1 MSSSFVFF
9 FFWGMGA
16 ERTSWGGRGEP
27 VVKAREATPEVAR
40 RVRNNFR
47 WGGWGGGNENGNGNG
62 NGNGN
67 ENGNGNGDG
76 KNGNCGLFP
85 AVLVGCSFPVALELS
100 IVCVFFFPHLNGYLL
115 YLYLHLLLISSI
127 LVNLYF
133 TR

>member
-1 MSSSFVFF
+1 
-9 FFWGMGA
+9 MGA

-27 VVKAREATPEVAR
+27 VVRAREATPEVAR

-47 WGGWGGGNENGNGNG
+47 WGGWGGGNGNGNG
-62 NGNGN
+62 D
-67 ENGNGNGDG
+67 GNGDG